1 MKIFILLFIV
11 IIIVFILL
19 NYYNIKKND
28 NFIPIGLNHVENKIL
43 NKCQVPTLTMDK
55 CFFNEYYECPKYNGT
70 YKQCTNNYI
79 PKPTNNNCECRNR
92 TFEMC
97 PSPYKISEKC
107 IYSNNY
113 N

>member
-43 NKCQVPTLTMDK
+43 NQCQHFCK
-55 CFFNEYYECPKYNGT
+55 N
-70 YKQCTNNYI
+70 KQVFVETKKLEI
-79 PKPTNNNCECRNR
+79 
-92 TFEMC
+92 TFATSLEFLK
-97 PSPYKISEKC
+97 KI
-107 IYSNNY
+107 I
-113 N
+113 